1 MNDPSAPAYTPG
13 TCNIGA
19 AEVAMRRRGAIAGA
33 LATAIAT
40 TLVLVPGVPRE
51 ARLLVALPAAGTVV
65 SAFQVRN
72 RFCVAFATRGVYNVE
87 DAVGRI
93 TRVEAAA
100 ARRADRLRAARMI
113 AAGVV
118 AGAAVAAVLY
128 LLP

>member
-1 MNDPSAPAYTPG
+1 MNDPSALAYAPG

-33 LATAIAT
+33 LATATAT
-40 TLVLVPGVPRE
+40 ALVLLPGVPRE

-65 SAFQVRN
+65 SALQVRN

-87 DAVGRI
+87 DAAGRV
-93 TRVEAAA
+93 TPVETSA